1 MGACNFIEFCK
12 AATAHEA
19 FDALVSDAEFQYG
32 HDTYNGTIST
42 TRLSRRSP
50 KVVRKQY
57 TEKARDEAT
66 KIAER
71 DGWGEKWESRIL
83 DLGIVGWE
91 VSTYEKTPRTSQ
103 IAAKVS
109 YQTFYVG
116 YADDKE
122 ICCEKT
128 AAAAKQRVID
138 HMERNGH
145 GVVERYQVRK
155 ESRCLKD
162 GKVMSGNRVDTRSFE
177 MVRKTRVTKSKP
189 KNRNAKA
196 IHVWAFYG
204 WASC

>member
-1 MGACNFIEFCK
+1 MGACNFIVFGRG
-12 AATAHEA
+12 ATAREA
-19 FDALVSDAEFQYG
+19 FDELVIDAEFQYG
-32 HDTYNGTIST
+32 HDPYNGTIST
-42 TRLSRRSP
+42 TSLSRRP
-50 KVVRKQY
+50 AKVIRKQY
-57 TEKARDEAT
+57 AEKAREEA
-66 KIAER
+66 KKFAER
-71 DGWGEKWESRIL
+71 DGWGEKWESRVL

-116 YADDKE
+116 YADDRE

-138 HMERNGH
+138 HMERNGR

-155 ESRCLKD
+155 ESRCIKD
-162 GKVMSGNRVDTRSFE
+162 GKVVDQNRVDTRSFE

-189 KNRNAKA
+189 KNRNARA
-196 IHVWAFYG
+196 IHMWAFYG